1 MRIEIM
7 NIKHIA
13 SGKCGYYILISCYF
27 KNIIIAV
34 LLPYAV
40 CIIWFYGK
48 LTLSLDFLLLSNYIY
63 HSMHRA
69 IFQNYKPNLIHQPKN
84 PRICLGKTIVIFAPA
99 MFSTYFHYQHLQYW
113 IEVVC
118 IIIYISKCT
127 TYSVSIVYNRVLD
140 TC

>member
-13 SGKCGYYILISCYF
+13 SGKCGYYILISCYL

-34 LLPYAV
+34 LLPYAL

-63 HSMHRA
+63 HSMRRA

-84 PRICLGKTIVIFAPA
+84 PQVALNLFRENYCDICPCNVYHILSLSTLTILNW
-99 MFSTYFHYQHLQYW
+99 SCLHNYLYLQMYLHTL
-113 IEVVC
+113 
-118 IIIYISKCT
+118 Y
-127 TYSVSIVYNRVLD
+127 L
-140 TC
+140 